1 MHQLTVPVDVE
12 QIFEQDAHQLFRLT
26 LGELRGQQFGEM
38 ALHFLQIK
46 SYHGAK
52 VRKKSVFLQAMND
65 DTYYILATRGE
76 GLYKEKGSK
85 FIAETFT
92 VMSEDEAKAA
102 VASVKKK
109 YFDARH
115 HCFAYMIGPDKKTF
129 RSSDDGEPSGT
140 AGKPILNQIL
150 SKDVTNVCVVVT
162 RYFGGIKLGTSGLI
176 NAYKTA
182 ARDALENA
190 QVAEKTINEIYS
202 LEFEY
207 PLMNEVMRV
216 MKEENLEQQNSRFE
230 LDCYLEFSTR
240 KNSASRIFDKFSNLF
255 GVKITHIKTI

>member
-1 MHQLTVPVDVE
+1 MTQ
-12 QIFEQDAHQLFRLT
+12 
-26 LGELRGQQFGEM
+26 
-38 ALHFLQIK
+38 
-46 SYHGAK
+46 
-52 VRKKSVFLQAMND
+52 D
-65 DTYYILATRGE
+65 DTYNMLATRGD

-85 FIAETFT
+85 FIAEAFT
-92 VMSEDEAKAA
+92 VMSKDEAKAA
-102 VASVKKK
+102 IADIKKK

-115 HCFAYMIGPDKKTF
+115 HCFAYMIGPEKKVF

-182 ARDALENA
+182 SREALDNA
-190 QVAEKTINEIYS
+190 QVVEKTVNNIYS
-202 LEFEY
+202 LEFGY
-207 PLMNEVMRV
+207 PLMNEVMRI
-216 MKEENLEQQNSRFE
+216 MKEENLEQQNPRFE

-240 KNSASRIFDKFSNLF
+240 KNDASKIEEKFRNLF
-255 GVKITHIKTI
+255 GVKITRIKTM

>member
-1 MHQLTVPVDVE
+1 
-12 QIFEQDAHQLFRLT
+12 
-26 LGELRGQQFGEM
+26 
-38 ALHFLQIK
+38 
-46 SYHGAK
+46 
-52 VRKKSVFLQAMND
+52 MND
-65 DTYYILATRGE
+65 DTYKIISTCGE

-85 FIAETFT
+85 FIAETFVVT
-92 VMSEDEAKAA
+92 SEDEAKAA

-115 HCFAYMIGPDKKTF
+115 HCYAYMIGPDKKTF

-150 SKDVTNVCVVVT
+150 SKDVTNLCIVVT

-182 ARDALENA
+182 AREALDNSTI
-190 QVAEKTINEIYS
+190 VEKNINEIYS

-207 PLMNEVMRV
+207 PLMNEVMRIL
-216 MKEENLEQQNSRFE
+216 KDEELEQLNPRFE

-240 KNSASRIFDKFSNLF
+240 KNDAPRIEEKFRNLF
-255 GVKITHIKTI
+255 GVKISHVKTI

>member
-1 MHQLTVPVDVE
+1 
-12 QIFEQDAHQLFRLT
+12 
-26 LGELRGQQFGEM
+26 
-38 ALHFLQIK
+38 
-46 SYHGAK
+46 
-52 VRKKSVFLQAMND
+52 MND
-65 DTYYILATRGE
+65 DTYNMLATCGE

-85 FIAETFT
+85 FIAETFV
-92 VMSEDEAKAA
+92 VMNEEEAKAA

-115 HCFAYMIGPDKKTF
+115 HCFAYMIGPDKKVF

-150 SKDVTNVCVVVT
+150 SKDVTNVCIVVT

-182 ARDALENA
+182 ARDALDNSSI
-190 QVAEKTINEIYS
+190 VEKTINEIYS
-202 LEFEY
+202 LKFAY
-207 PLMNEVMRV
+207 PLMNEVMRI
-216 MKEENLEQQNSRFE
+216 MKEENLEQRNPRFE

-240 KNSASRIFDKFSNLF
+240 KNAASKIFDKFNNLY
-255 GVKITHIKTI
+255 GVKITHINTM